1 MLHLAF
7 STQQGAS
14 RSVGVFS
21 ELRFDR
27 AALRPSAAGAP
38 VAEHREHSW
47 LIEGERYLRL
57 DCEGRVMLYFADA
70 QGTLGQAWGPFEHLS
85 CVSGVMDA
93 NRKKFATFDPASGLW
108 TIEPSGLRCPILV
121 ARSPI

>member
-1 MLHLAF
+1 MLRLAF

-14 RSVGVFS
+14 RSVGAFS

-27 AALRPSAAGAP
+27 AALRPSPAGSP
-38 VAEHREHSW
+38 LAE
-47 LIEGERYLRL
+47 RL
-57 DCEGRVMLYFADA
+57 DCEGRVMLHFTDA
-70 QGTLGQAWGPFEHLS
+70 KGSLGQAWGPFEHLS
-85 CVSGVMDA
+85 CVNGVIYA
-93 NRKKFATFDPASGLW
+93 NRKKFATFDEASGRW